1 MTIQGQYKF
10 PNQSDVTFENPTLDI
25 SQVVRNVNPID
36 MTIGV
41 DIYIPME
48 GSANG
53 RFWVDI
59 NPVPVQNLNY
69 DGGELVD
76 RILERLEDF
85 KI

>member
-1 MTIQGQYKF
+1 MQITGQYKF
-10 PNQSDVTFENPTLDI
+10 PNHSDVTFENPTI
-25 SQVVRNVNPID
+25 EIGQSVRIENPDDLEIF
-36 MTIGV
+36 V

-59 NPVPVQNLNY
+59 NPVPVKNLNY

>member
-1 MTIQGQYKF
+1 MQITGQYKF

-36 MTIGV
+36 MTIDV